1 MIVKHYY
8 VEKIAHSS
16 YIMAGDTTCAVVD
29 PSRDVT
35 IYVEEARKL
44 GLKITHILETHLH
57 ADFVSGHMELAER
70 TGAKIVMPTAAKA
83 EFDHEGVK
91 EGDVFFIEDMKISVL
106 ETPGHTPEHVSFV
119 VTDTATGD
127 EPISVFVGDTLFVG
141 DAGRPDLFPNRADEL
156 ARKLYDSLFNKLLK
170 LPDFCEV
177 YPAHG
182 AGSLC
187 GKSMGAKYTSTIG
200 YERKFNPVLQNK
212 EVDVFV
218 KALTEDMP
226 GAPDHFSRS
235 SKINAVGPKP
245 IDQLPEMA
253 ILSPPDFKKMSE
265 KEDTII
271 VDVRS
276 YHAFGGLH
284 IPMSYSLDASGNLPT
299 FAGWVLPP
307 EKKILMVAE
316 SYEQAKEAVLWMQ
329 RVGMD
334 QTVGYLDGGL
344 HNWAAMGYPVDKV
357 PQMSPE
363 EFKSMKDSDDLIL
376 IDGRDKLAYEEDH
389 IEGAI
394 NIPSPDLRTRYEELD
409 LGKDVLIVCNSGVR
423 SNLGISILK
432 QKGFKQVMNLAGGMQ
447 GYLAY
452 KK

>member
-16 YIMAGDTTCAVVD
+16 YILAGDTTCAVVD